1 MRNRTRMKKIGNLES
16 LELNSVFH
24 NEATEFTPWLAEE
37 ANLSLLSDAIGIEL
51 SKDFYDKGL
60 ERFSLWEEGTL
71 ETDDSPQ
78 KMIERF
84 NEQLAIGKESK
95 ENAEKAKEERKIL
108 TQKKKDI
115 RAEIKEL
122 EAQLKALGVKAKEI
136 KETKENALRLFDE

>member
-1 MRNRTRMKKIGNLES
+1 MDCFGGTGTT
-16 LELNSVFH
+16 
-24 NEATEFTPWLAEE
+24 NEAAIKSHR
-37 ANLSLLSDAIGIEL
+37 NAIGIEL
-51 SKDFYDKGL
+51 SEEFYNKGL

-108 TQKKKDI
+108 MQKKKDI

-136 KETKENALRLFDE
+136 KEAKENALRLFDE